1 MLMVPKATERQLDG
15 FRRLLRDNLMLM
27 VPKATEGQLMLM
39 VPKATEGQ
47 FDVNGSEGY

>member
-1 MLMVPKATERQLDG
+1 MLMVPKATE
-15 FRRLLRDNLMLM
+15 DN
-27 VPKATEGQLMLM
+27 LMLM

>member
-1 MLMVPKATERQLDG
+1 
-15 FRRLLRDNLMLM
+15 MLM
-27 VPKATEGQLMLM
+27 VPKATEGQWFRRLLRDNLMLM

>member
-1 MLMVPKATERQLDG
+1 MLMVPKATERQVNG

-27 VPKATEGQLMLM
+27 VPKATER
-39 VPKATEGQ
+39 Q

>member
-1 MLMVPKATERQLDG
+1 
-15 FRRLLRDNLMLM
+15 MLM
-27 VPKATEGQLMLM
+27 VPKATEGQFDVNGFRRLLVNGSEGLKDNLMLM

>member
-1 MLMVPKATERQLDG
+1 MLMVPK
-15 FRRLLRDNLMLM
+15 LRDN
-27 VPKATEGQLMLM
+27 LMLM

>member
-1 MLMVPKATERQLDG
+1 
-15 FRRLLRDNLMLM
+15 MLM
-27 VPKATEGQLMLM
+27 VPKATEGQFDVNGLLLLMLM

>member
-1 MLMVPKATERQLDG
+1 M
-15 FRRLLRDNLMLM
+15 DNLMLM
-27 VPKATEGQLMLM
+27 VPKATDNLILM

>member
-1 MLMVPKATERQLDG
+1 MLMVPKADG
-15 FRRLLRDNLMLM
+15 LRDN
-27 VPKATEGQLMLM
+27 LMLM

>member
-1 MLMVPKATERQLDG
+1 MLMVPKATERQ
-15 FRRLLRDNLMLM
+15 F
-27 VPKATEGQLMLM
+27 LMLM

>member
-1 MLMVPKATERQLDG
+1 MLMVPKATERQLDVNG
-15 FRRLLRDNLMLM
+15 S
-27 VPKATEGQLMLM
+27 EGNLMLM

>member
-1 MLMVPKATERQLDG
+1 MLMVPKATEAVNG
-15 FRRLLRDNLMLM
+15 
-27 VPKATEGQLMLM
+27 PEGYLMLM

>member
-1 MLMVPKATERQLDG
+1 
-15 FRRLLRDNLMLM
+15 MLM
-27 VPKATEGQLMLM
+27 VPKATEGQFDVN

>member
-1 MLMVPKATERQLDG
+1 MLMVPKATE
-15 FRRLLRDNLMLM
+15 MLT
-27 VPKATEGQLMLM
+27 TEGQLMLM